1 MNNNVNDIAHK
12 LDEEIEVLATERRHR
27 LNAVVKERHL
37 TLQEIEKLT
46 GVGKSIV
53 QRYLSGET
61 KKIPID
67 FFEKMARITNVPV
80 EYLTCFDKE
89 KTAPIETNRDGLTE
103 VLKKLSKDN
112 EELVKDYADL
122 LLLKQQ
128 SQSEQG
134 DQ

>member
-1 MNNNVNDIAHK
+1 MTKDLNEIKDRLEA
-12 LDEEIEVLATERRHR
+12 EIEALALKRRRR
-27 LNAVVKERHL
+27 LNDVVKEKHL

-46 GVGKSIV
+46 GVGKSTV
-53 QRYLSGET
+53 QRYLTGET
-61 KKIPID
+61 TKIPID

>member
-122 LLLKQQ
+122 LLLRQQ
-128 SQSEQG
+128 SQAEQD

>member
-1 MNNNVNDIAHK
+1 MTKDLNDIK
-12 LDEEIEVLATERRHR
+12 NRLETEIEALALERRRR
-27 LNAVVKERHL
+27 LNDVVKEKHL

-46 GVGKSIV
+46 GVGKSTV
-53 QRYLSGET
+53 QRYLTGET
-61 KKIPID
+61 TKIPID

>member
-67 FFEKMARITNVPV
+67 FFEKMARITNVPLNTSLV
-80 EYLTCFDKE
+80 LTKR
-89 KTAPIETNRDGLTE
+89 KPPRLKPIET
-103 VLKKLSKDN
+103 
-112 EELVKDYADL
+112 A
-122 LLLKQQ
+122 
-128 SQSEQG
+128 
-134 DQ
+134 